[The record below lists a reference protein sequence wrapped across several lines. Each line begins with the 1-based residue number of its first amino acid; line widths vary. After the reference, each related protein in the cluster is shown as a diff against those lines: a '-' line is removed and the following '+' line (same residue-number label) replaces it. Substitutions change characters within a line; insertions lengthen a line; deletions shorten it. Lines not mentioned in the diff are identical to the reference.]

1 MISRRVWF
9 SSALASASAL
19 LLLGLGSGCSNSDVA
34 VATTGPGEGD
44 LGPLPTGPPPA
55 SADKI
60 KQHKAP
66 PRSGGSPSRSPQEYS
81 R

>member
-9 SSALASASAL
+9 SSALASAAAL
-19 LLLGLGSGCSNSDVA
+19 LLLGLGSGCSNADVA

-44 LGPLPTGPPPA
+44 LGPLPTGPPQGT
-55 SADKI
+55 SAEI
-60 KQHKAP
+60 RQHKAP